1 MKCFNK
7 MNNIEEN
14 KIHGIQSTQ
23 YFISLKGL
31 FFIDLKAVTEIAS
44 DLNELKSRLLSILNT
59 TSYVTI
65 SINYINCFNTL

>member
-7 MNNIEEN
+7 MNTIEEN

-31 FFIDLKAVTEIAS
+31 FFIDLKTVTEIAS
-44 DLNELKSRLLSILNT
+44 VLN
-59 TSYVTI
+59 
-65 SINYINCFNTL
+65 